1 VRTAIGTGGD
11 LASFLAGWRFRYAG
25 EKELQAAIAGALDA
39 AGVPFEREVRLG
51 KAGTID
57 FLIGGGAPGG
67 LGIGLEIKVGGSVAD
82 LTRQLFRYAGED
94 RVREVVLATTR
105 RAHAFPDATMQGK
118 PARCVVLAGAFA

>member
-1 VRTAIGTGGD
+1 VRTAIETGGD
-11 LASFLAGWRFRYAG
+11 LASFLAGWRFRFDG
-25 EKELQAAIAGALDA
+25 EKALQAAIAGALDA

-51 KAGTID
+51 RAGTID
-57 FLIGGGAPGG
+57 FLVAG
-67 LGIGLEIKVGGSVAD
+67 GIGLEVKVGGSVAD